1 LQSSLIISILILL
14 LLKLQPKLSNKTRL
28 DPWLLMTKKVK
39 VAIIG
44 LGNVGCNLLQ
54 ILEDKKSVLNKSYH
68 IEFSVICIADSSG
81 VAIDPVGFKPL
92 EILGHKHSGGKLNT
106 FKGYA
111 DGKTVLDIL
120 EDINCDLV
128 FEASPVNLT
137 TAEPALSYCKKAI
150 EKGCH
155 LVLANKAPLVIA
167 FDDLQ
172 KRARNNN
179 VGILYSAT
187 FCGGLPVLNIC
198 QRDMIAGKITKIQ
211 GVFNATSNF
220 ILDEMAKGQAFDKA
234 LLETQKRGAAE
245 ADPKLDIEGWDTAN
259 KLVLLANTVLDV
271 SIHLKDIDVQG
282 ITQVT
287 TDQLKR
293 HEDKNETIKLVAAAV
308 LEGNNYVFSVKPT
321 ILPLSNFLGS
331 CNGWEMGVEI
341 HSDIYGISYHKL
353 WEREPVPTAAS
364 MIRDAVQL
372 CVY

>member
-1 LQSSLIISILILL
+1 
-14 LLKLQPKLSNKTRL
+14 
-28 DPWLLMTKKVK
+28 MTKKVK
-39 VAIIG
+39 VTIIG

-54 ILEDKKSVLNKSYH
+54 ILENKKNELKNSYH
-68 IEFSVICIADSSG
+68 VEFSIICIADSSG
-81 VAIDPVGFKPL
+81 IAIDLDGFKPL
-92 EILGHKHSGGKLNT
+92 EILAHKHSGKRINT
-106 FKGYA
+106 FKSYSN
-111 DGKTVLDIL
+111 GKTVLEAL
-120 EDINCDLV
+120 EEINCDLV
-128 FEASPVNLT
+128 FEASPVTLE
-137 TAEPALSYCKKAI
+137 TAEPALSYCEKAI
-150 EKGCH
+150 EKGYH

-167 FDDLQ
+167 FKDLHE
-172 KRARNNN
+172 KARYNN

-198 QRDMIAGKITKIQ
+198 RRDMIAGKITKIQ

-220 ILDEMAKGQAFDKA
+220 ILDEMAKGQSFDKA

-271 SIHLKDIDVQG
+271 SIYLKDIDVQG

-287 TDQLKR
+287 ADQLKL
-293 HEDKNETIKLVAAAV
+293 HKDKNETIKLVAAAV
-308 LEGNNYVFSVKPT
+308 FEGNNYVFSVKPT
-321 ILPLSNFLGS
+321 ILSLSDFLGT

-353 WEREPVPTAAS
+353 WEREPIPTAAS

-372 CVY
+372 CKY